1 MNITPLIL
9 IAHGSKNP
17 DWVAPFQKMTADLR
31 QDMGQH
37 AVYLCFMEI
46 AEPGLMEV
54 ARQIVENG
62 DQQCRL
68 LPMFMAKGN
77 HFYDDI
83 PAQVKEVK
91 TAFPELE
98 VELLQPVGQH
108 PLFLDLLRSLVKST
122 HVS

>member
-1 MNITPLIL
+1 MNITPLVL
-9 IAHGSKNP
+9 IAHGSKNS
-17 DWVAPFQKMTADLR
+17 DWVAPFHKMTFDLR
-31 QDMGQH
+31 QDMGDR

-46 AEPGLMEV
+46 SEPGLMGV

-62 DQQCRL
+62 DRKCRL

-83 PAQVKEVK
+83 PAQIKEVQA
-91 TAFPELE
+91 AFPALE
-98 VELLQPVGQH
+98 IELLQPVGQH